1 MLLLQFIFW
10 FLIVLI
16 AHSYLFYPL
25 WMKKRAQKQEN
36 THQPNTYFP
45 SVSVLIAAYN
55 EEQIIVEKLNS
66 TLNTTYPA
74 EKLSIWVGSDK
85 SSDGTDDIVR
95 KFAKKF
101 PNVHLVR
108 FEERMGK
115 PQIINH
121 LVENCQ
127 TDVLILTDADTLFLS
142 DTIPNL
148 VKPFEDEEIGGV
160 QAYFRSKT
168 EEKVDVAKQELSY
181 NLRELQ
187 IKIGQSKSGC
197 VIGAYGACY
206 AIRKSLYHPV
216 PLGFSVDDFYI
227 FMKILELGKKTVVA
241 QNAIC
246 HLEISGKGK
255 EEFARKVRIGKGN
268 YQNLY
273 ALTAFWN
280 PFKNK
285 ASYYYWSHKVLRWLT
300 PFFLMLVFFSNLIL
314 ALEHPFYFRIF
325 LLQVSVYLLATLDL
339 FLKSKNIHFG
349 FLRFASHFMLM
360 NIALFI
366 GFLRFIKA
374 DKNSIW
380 KH

>member
-10 FLIVLI
+10 FFILLI
-16 AHSYLFYPL
+16 AHSYLFYPF
-25 WMKKRAQKQEN
+25 WMKKRVQKKEN
-36 THQPNTYFP
+36 THQPNTHFP
-45 SVSVLIAAYN
+45 FVAVLIAAYN
-55 EEQIIVEKLNS
+55 EEQIIEEKLSS
-66 TLNTTYPA
+66 TLNTAYPT

-85 SSDGTDDIVR
+85 SSDGTDEIVR
-95 KFAKKF
+95 KMAKKF

-108 FEERMGK
+108 FKERMGK
-115 PQIINH
+115 PQIINY

-127 TDVLILTDADTLFLS
+127 ADILILTDADTLFLS

-148 VKPFEDEEIGGV
+148 VKPFEGEEIGGV

-187 IKIGQSKSGC
+187 IKIGQSKSGR
-197 VIGAYGACY
+197 VIGAHGACY
-206 AIRKSLYHPV
+206 AIRKSLHHPV
-216 PLGFSVDDFYI
+216 PFGFSVDDFFI
-227 FMKILELGKKTVVA
+227 FMKILEQGKKTVVA
-241 QNAIC
+241 QDAIC

-255 EEFARKVRIGKGN
+255 EEFARKIRIGKGN
-268 YQNLY
+268 YQNLF
-273 ALTAFWN
+273 ALSAFWN
-280 PFKNK
+280 PFKNT

-300 PFFLMLVFFSNLIL
+300 PFFLIFVFLINLFL
-314 ALEHPFYFRIF
+314 ALTQTIFFWIF
-325 LLQVSVYLLATLDL
+325 LLQVTVYLLATLDL
-339 FLKSKNIHFG
+339 LLKSKNIHFG

-366 GFLRFIKA
+366 GFIRFIKA